1 MGPPLTL
8 KERVTEQGSM
18 SSRDSTHKGP
28 VGTREESSEQGKYGR
43 WVREAGPC
51 RANVGYSVDSKH
63 SSQTIDPGPGFSE
76 KVYK

>member
-18 SSRDSTHKGP
+18 SSKDSTHKGP

-43 WVREAGPC
+43 CVREAGPC
-51 RANVGYSVDSKH
+51 RANVGYSIDSKH
-63 SSQTIDPGPGFSE
+63 T
-76 KVYK
+76 VLRL